1 MINIIILLAE
11 KHFKCDRVK
20 VIVWTRISILK
31 MKTHYHASAF
41 NGICPLGTFLFCTG
55 DYHKSCLCKTLTT
68 TVILAVKR
76 KADILVCESC
86 NHIV

>member
-41 NGICPLGTFLFCTG
+41 NGICPLGPFCFVP
-55 DYHKSCLCKTLTT
+55 
-68 TVILAVKR
+68 VIITRVAFVKHSQ
-76 KADILVCESC
+76 LQSS
-86 NHIV
+86 